1 MDIIATSEST
11 WQESAGSVVVAD
23 YNDGLNDGIEEGKAQ
38 ANAFFNQIT
47 KGGTFMRGF
56 WANARY
62 LYPYTDDPRGGGY
75 GKALPVPMPDTSK
88 AEDMSYFFAK
98 ADPYQIP
105 DVIDLSRAKTTAF
118 MFAEVGPSV
127 SHYFSSLDRD
137 MSHIVLDMSSV
148 EDANNMF
155 AQCLCSAIPT
165 LVNMQNVTT
174 IKRLCYHATRAKGE
188 VYLPDTSACKDFSS
202 AFEYTS
208 ISKLTLNVS
217 SGENF
222 SSAFGGNITDFTPIG
237 TFKASVSFK
246 ACTNMIVESW
256 ERIFNALAD
265 LTGQTACTLTI
276 PTGLDE
282 TIIPSELRAL
292 AKSRNWNVMEA

>member
-1 MDIIATSEST
+1 MAGIYVNGQPASVAVMTRDMGWSE
-11 WQESAGSVVVAD
+11 G
-23 YNDGLNDGIEEGKAQ
+23 YNVGLEEGKAS
-38 ANAFFNQIT
+38 ADSFFNQIT
-47 KGGTFMRGF
+47 QGGTFMSGF

-62 LYPYTDDPRGGGY
+62 LHPYTDDPRGGGY

-88 AEDMSYFFAK
+88 AENMSYFFAGV
-98 ADPYQIP
+98 DPYQIP
-105 DVIDLSRAKTTAF
+105 DVIDLSSAKTTAF
-118 MFAEVGPSV
+118 MFEKVGPSV
-127 SHYFSSLDRD
+127 SDYFSSMDRD

-188 VYLPDTSACKDFSS
+188 VYLPDTSACKDFSG

-246 ACTNMIVESW
+246 ACTNMTAESW

-276 PTGLDE
+276 PSGLDE
-282 TIIPSELRAL
+282 TVIPSSLREA
-292 AKSRNWNVMEA
+292 ARVKNWTVAEV